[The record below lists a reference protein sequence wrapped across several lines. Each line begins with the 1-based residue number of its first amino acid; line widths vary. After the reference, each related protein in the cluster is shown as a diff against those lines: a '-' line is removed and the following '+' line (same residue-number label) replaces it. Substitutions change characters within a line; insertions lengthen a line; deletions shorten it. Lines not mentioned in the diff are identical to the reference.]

1 MNERILVTGGNGYIG
16 KFLVQR
22 LIAEGYSVGVFSKGV
37 GEIPNVDFFQ
47 GSILNLSDLNDVI
60 KSFNPDV
67 VFHLAGLTIG
77 NSEEL
82 KTVNFLGTKNLCESF
97 SGKIIFASTP
107 LVYLGGK
114 VPFVENDSLSANGAY
129 AESKLL
135 AEDHLKKRGNT
146 LIFRIGVVYGPNQ
159 NNKMF
164 ISDVVTALRNKE
176 KIVMTMGEQTR
187 DFIYIKDLIDVF
199 TLALKKDLV
208 GVFNLSSGEEI
219 ALKEVIEIVK
229 KQGLGLEV
237 DSNLPY
243 RDQELMR
250 YALDTLKIREAL
262 EWEPKYSLA
271 LGINELLLTEGL
283 SK

>member
-16 KFLVQR
+16 KFLVER
-22 LIAEGYSVGVFSKGV
+22 LVEEGYSVGVFSKGASD
-37 GEIPNVDFFQ
+37 IPNVDFFK
-47 GSILNLSDLNDVI
+47 GSILNLSDLNNAI

-67 VFHLAGLTIG
+67 VFHLAGLTNG

-82 KTVNFLGTKNLCESF
+82 KSVNFVGTKNLFDSF
-97 SGKIIFASTP
+97 SGKIIFPSTP

-114 VPFVENDSLSANGAY
+114 VPFAECDSLSANGAY

-135 AEDHLKKRGNT
+135 AEDYLKKRDNT

-164 ISDVVTALRNKE
+164 ISDLVTALKNKE
-176 KIVMTMGEQTR
+176 KIVMTKGEQTR
-187 DFIYIKDLIDVF
+187 DFIYIKDLIDAF
-199 TLALKKDLV
+199 SLALKKDLV
-208 GVFNLSSGEEI
+208 GVFNLSSGEEKP
-219 ALKEVIEIVK
+219 LKEVIEIVK

-237 DSNLPY
+237 ESHLPY

-250 YALDTLKIREAL
+250 YALDTLKIKEAL
-262 EWEPKYSLA
+262 AWGPKYSLEE
-271 LGINELLLTEGL
+271 GIKELLQNEGL
-283 SK
+283 LK